1 MNMKKAKINNRL
13 RIDYK
18 QLIKLIKFLGFVEQR
33 QKRSDHI
40 IYRNSSNKTIP
51 IPFMRGTVP
60 QGLLITILKQTDS
73 TRQDLIDFLN
83 S

>member
-1 MNMKKAKINNRL
+1 MKKSKNNNRL
-13 RIDYK
+13 RVDYK
-18 QLIKLIKFLGFVEQR
+18 QLIKFIKYLGFVEQR

-40 IYRNSSNKTIP
+40 IYKNKSNKTVP

>member
-1 MNMKKAKINNRL
+1 MKKAKINNRL
-13 RIDYK
+13 RVDYK
-18 QLIKLIKFLGFVEQR
+18 QLIKFIKFLGYIEQR
-33 QKRSDHI
+33 QKKSDHI
-40 IYRNSSNKTIP
+40 IYKNSSNNTVP

-83 S
+83 N